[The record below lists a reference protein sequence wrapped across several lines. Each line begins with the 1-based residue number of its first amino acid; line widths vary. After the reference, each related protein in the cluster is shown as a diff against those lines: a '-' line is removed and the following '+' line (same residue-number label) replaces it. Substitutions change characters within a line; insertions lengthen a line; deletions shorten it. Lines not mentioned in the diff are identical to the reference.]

1 VRRLVV
7 ALGVFVFVI
16 AVSTS
21 AAAPAPRMPAPQR
34 LTRVIAFVDLNGI
47 RLSPPPTNVH
57 PSVGP
62 AEAWKVAVP
71 GTWHASTYRLV
82 LAQWT
87 SAIPPGPSAPTQ
99 ALVWLVFGTHV
110 AVPNTGP
117 IGSKGP
123 AVFYETVMQP
133 VDAATGLRF
142 ATVAFPPKEV
152 AGMGKDLRPYVG

>member
-1 VRRLVV
+1 MFGL
-7 ALGVFVFVI
+7 AT

-21 AAAPAPRMPAPQR
+21 AAAATPRMPAPQR
-34 LTRVIAFVDLNGI
+34 LTRVIAFDFNGI
-47 RLSPPPTNVH
+47 RLSPPPKNVR
-57 PSVGP
+57 PPVGP
-62 AEAWKVAVP
+62 AEAWKVAVVR
-71 GTWHASTYRLV
+71 HASTYRLV
-82 LAQWT
+82 LAQWH

-142 ATVAFPPKEV
+142 ATAAFPPKEV